1 MKTIVL
7 TAILAAAYC
16 SSFSQSLGP
25 QVLNSTGGTF
35 KKGYYVLD
43 WSVGEPALIDQF
55 SAPEGSFIIT
65 NGYIQSFTDL
75 PDRRYIA
82 NIFAKDEIRILPNPT
97 QGMLEVNFLTHTKGQ
112 VKLVISDAAGIIVLT
127 REFPVSGYGR
137 FERIDMSHL
146 QNGTYFLRLELKAIP
161 GFIDKKGVYKII
173 KYK

>member
-25 QVLNSTGGTF
+25 QVLNATGGTF

-43 WSVGEPALIDQF
+43 WSVGEQPLIDQF
-55 SAPEGSFIIT
+55 NAAEGNFIIT
-65 NGYIQSFTDL
+65 NGYIQSFTDF
-75 PDRRYIA
+75 PDRRYIP

-112 VKLVISDAAGIIVLT
+112 VKLIMSDAAGVTVLT

-137 FERIDMSHL
+137 FERIDMSHM
-146 QNGTYFLRLELKAIP
+146 QNGIYFLRVELKAIP
-161 GFIDKKGVYKII
+161 GFTDKKGAYKIVKI
-173 KYK
+173 K